1 MSTGELRGGGSPASR
16 FSEFI
21 GVYDAD
27 ATLWGELSYWIGA
40 RLGVRHCSLCEVTH
54 GLFRRRADW
63 DACALSLPAPF
74 VAYHRNDA
82 PSDVRET
89 AAGSYPVVLG
99 RHGNGLTVLLT
110 SDEISACNGSP
121 QALIEALRAR

>member
-1 MSTGELRGGGSPASR
+1 MSNEDAVGSTSSGGH
-16 FSEFI
+16 FTEFI

-54 GLFRRRADW
+54 GLFRRRSDW
-63 DACALSLPAPF
+63 EACAVSLPAPF

-99 RHGNGLTVLLT
+99 RHANGLTVLLT
-110 SDEISACNGSP
+110 NDQIEACNGSP
-121 QALIEALRAR
+121 QVLVDALRTA